1 MKENEK
7 EDQML
12 KNLLD
17 STTIGILGKI
27 VEFSGCTQ
35 EELTQKI
42 IAELVEDGFITIEN
56 GIVEIT
62 ETGKKVLENS
72 SKERTEA

>member
-1 MKENEK
+1 MKKNEK